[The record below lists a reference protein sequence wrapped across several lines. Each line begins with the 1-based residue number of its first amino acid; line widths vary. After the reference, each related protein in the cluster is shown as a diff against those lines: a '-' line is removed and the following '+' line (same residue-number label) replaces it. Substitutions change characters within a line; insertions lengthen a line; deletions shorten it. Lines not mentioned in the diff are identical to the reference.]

1 MFPRPEFFI
10 LVTEISARKLTIPK
24 YAFPSFLIY
33 SFDNDDNEVVQ
44 TSCCFGIVNFL
55 AEMFI

>member
-10 LVTEISARKLTIPK
+10 LVTEISATIPK